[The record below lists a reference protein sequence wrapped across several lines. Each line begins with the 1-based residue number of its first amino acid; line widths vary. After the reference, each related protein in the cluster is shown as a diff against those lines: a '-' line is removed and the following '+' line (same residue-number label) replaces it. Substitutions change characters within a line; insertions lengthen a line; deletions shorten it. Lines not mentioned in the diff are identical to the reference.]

1 MEIEI
6 EEIIRQ
12 IWPGADQISR
22 IGKGSTSK
30 VYRIRNGHQEYAL
43 KVIRVPGTIEE
54 SRIYRQKRS
63 ISEEEGRHYLQML
76 KEEYLDESMLIR
88 KLPPN
93 PHIVQIKEE
102 RTVDLENGEGS
113 LILLLM
119 ERWQTLAQYQSNNGA
134 DQELAKSVGKDI
146 CRALQ
151 VCEEAGIMHRDIKP
165 DNIFRDKNGRFMLGD
180 FGEGR
185 LFEKSIRAN
194 SVRGT
199 EKYMAPE
206 VHKGGQYDHR
216 ADIYSL
222 GIVMYETANHLC
234 IPFMDPKDRPVNR
247 DIYDG
252 NLRKA
257 ILRRTSGEA
266 LPPPGN
272 ASPEIEEIIL
282 KACQYDPEQRFG
294 SADEFLQA
302 LEAGKL
308 PERTLA
314 EQKKAEEAELQIKR
328 EKQRKVRVIA
338 VIAAILC
345 GIFFAIYQNYRER
358 ALAAAQ
364 RQTVI
369 EAMAQ
374 DGLSDHVLTFKDKT
388 LESVIRSKSG
398 IEEGDIMLS
407 DIWEWT
413 SFSCC
418 LAYMDAD
425 DTDLTYVNEYLWE
438 DPVTDFTILGELTNL
453 TELKLSGN
461 KPKDLAPLAG
471 LHHLKELDLRGCTL
485 QELHDLTELKQLES
499 LNLSGV
505 KGLEEE
511 DFQTLSKMK
520 SLKSLRLKNCGL
532 TDLSFLEGM
541 TGLEELDLRGNDIA
555 DYGPADALGIEYLRE

>member
-1 MEIEI
+1 MSSMTE
-6 EEIIRQ
+6 
-12 IWPGADQISR
+12 IWPDWEMAELIGIGGWSR
-22 IGKGSTSK
+22 
-30 VYRIRNGHQEYAL
+30 VYRAVCREHPEIQAAV
-43 KVIRVPGTIEE
+43 KMIP
-54 SRIYRQKRS
+54 
-63 ISEEEGRHYLQML
+63 
-76 KEEYLDESMLIR
+76 
-88 KLPPN
+88 
-93 PHIVQIKEE
+93 
-102 RTVDLENGEGS
+102 
-113 LILLLM
+113 
-119 ERWQTLAQYQSNNGA
+119 AA
-134 DQELAKSVGKDI
+134 D
-146 CRALQ
+146 
-151 VCEEAGIMHRDIKP
+151 EEAEQILRGAQRMQQLSGKPGIVRIEDAAILPEEDGQSTVMIRMELLRPLRSYLSDKILSESEVLRMGIELCRGLEACHVQGIVHGDIKP

-222 GIVMYETANHLC
+222 GIVMYETANYLC

-247 DIYDG
+247 DIYNG

-257 ILRRTSGEA
+257 VLRRTSGEA

-272 ASPEIEEIIL
+272 ASPEIAEIIL

-302 LEAGKL
+302 LKAGKL

-398 IEEGDIMLS
+398 IR
-407 DIWEWT
+407 
-413 SFSCC
+413 
-418 LAYMDAD
+418 
-425 DTDLTYVNEYLWE
+425 
-438 DPVTDFTILGELTNL
+438 
-453 TELKLSGN
+453 
-461 KPKDLAPLAG
+461 PL
-471 LHHLKELDLRGCTL
+471 
-485 QELHDLTELKQLES
+485 
-499 LNLSGV
+499 
-505 KGLEEE
+505 
-511 DFQTLSKMK
+511 
-520 SLKSLRLKNCGL
+520 
-532 TDLSFLEGM
+532 
-541 TGLEELDLRGNDIA
+541 
-555 DYGPADALGIEYLRE
+555 P